1 MVAWAVEPE
10 RLLFVEECG
19 LHTSLAPIYGY
30 APKGERLRLSVPRNR
45 GKNTTLLSSMTI
57 EGMGPSL
64 AVEGAS
70 TAPVFETY
78 VAKTLVPSLR
88 AGQIVVM
95 DNLGAHRPKR
105 IGQLI
110 ERQGCELLYLPAYS
124 PHYNPIE
131 EAFAKLKQ
139 LLRKAAARSKEALV
153 EAIGAA
159 LSAITTADAKGF
171 FEHAGY
177 RPAGQLP

>member
-30 APKGERLRLSVPRNR
+30 MRQKASALGFRYRENR

-70 TAPVFETY
+70 TARVFETY
-78 VAKTLVPSLR
+78 VAKALVPSLR

-105 IGQLI
+105 IGELI
-110 ERQGCELLYLPAYS
+110 EQQGCELLYLPAYS
-124 PHYNPIE
+124 PEYNP
-131 EAFAKLKQ
+131 
-139 LLRKAAARSKEALV
+139 S
-153 EAIGAA
+153 
-159 LSAITTADAKGF
+159 
-171 FEHAGY
+171 
-177 RPAGQLP
+177 